1 MDDNG
6 CKMMTIPHM
15 NMCLGLIAKTYMARN
30 RLNASV
36 RFSVILH
43 LLVEEPVYP
52 TSIFQTKEQQKCDK

>member
-36 RFSVILH
+36 TFIGRG
-43 LLVEEPVYP
+43 
-52 TSIFQTKEQQKCDK
+52 TSLSNLNLPNKRTTKM